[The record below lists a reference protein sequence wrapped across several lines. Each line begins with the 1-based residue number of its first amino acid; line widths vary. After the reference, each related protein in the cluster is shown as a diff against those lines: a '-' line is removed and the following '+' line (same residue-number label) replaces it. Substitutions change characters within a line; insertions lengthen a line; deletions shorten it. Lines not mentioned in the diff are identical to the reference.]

1 MTTNRITFRAISFV
15 FAAMV
20 TASMLAAIDG
30 LARHESAIDPLTAQ
44 TAVTQR
50 A

>member
-20 TASMLAAIDG
+20 TASMLAGIDG
-30 LARHESAIDPLTAQ
+30 LARHESASNPLMAQ
-44 TAVTQR
+44 SAVAQR